1 MPKKILL
8 TMPKT
13 STISALAGLVFI
25 ASSLTL
31 SGCQVVKVK
40 QQPLSV
46 SLSNERDSI
55 LVRSRLSEATLS
67 VLASTGQDAEECTND
82 PEACL
87 TKLRKVPQVVD
98 EQYLSVGSELYL
110 AKVNQLKD
118 TPECHSPFEPEPFST
133 QLSGLGNKIVR
144 PVNTPVNVD
153 LKPYYNCLSIQ
164 QGLLASSL
172 RHAYAYLFYT
182 EREPGQRLFD
192 NRQVQVRDF
201 YNQALVNL
209 ITLINQTNKNYRFT
223 NNRPFQL
230 GDNTFYFYPYLSQD
244 KTLPAS
250 TELVSAYD
258 LNFRGLQS
266 INRRD
271 GFGTE
276 FVSILPESAEE
287 PVKPVDTY
295 SVKQA
300 VNKKTNDEQGKAQA
314 KNNIHQA
321 RYLPVTMVA
330 QPRGNNIKEILQSH
344 AFDVQIYN
352 PYQYEKIEV
361 DQKSYPLAANF
372 SAPYGLWLARTDLAA
387 TAYRSLLG
395 REERL
400 IAPHL
405 YMLEPYNP
413 NKRVIIMVHGLAS
426 SPEAWIRLTHDAL
439 GDTILREHY
448 QVWQVFYSTNMPIL
462 ENRYQIHGLIENAFK
477 QVDPQGNALAS
488 QKAVLIGHSMGAV
501 IARLLMSND
510 NFQDKALTDINPQ
523 VRQKLMSIPAVQQRF
538 SMQALPE
545 VGRMVLLSAPLR
557 GTDYADRWFTRAV
570 RKVIRLP
577 KSFVESIVTGSQ
589 TANIDQQLL
598 ETIHNISLTKV
609 QNGPSDLS
617 KKSDFTKLTQD
628 AHIIA
633 GLPYH
638 SIIGNDKGNVPK
650 SEMSDGIVS
659 YSSAHLDGAVSE
671 KIIEGGHSIQETP
684 QAILELRRI
693 LRLHLEKLGDV
704 SPNPSKSEE
713 PAT

>member
-1 MPKKILL
+1 MPEKILL
-8 TMPKT
+8 FMPKT
-13 STISALAGLVFI
+13 SAITGLVSLAF
-25 ASSLTL
+25 ALSTLTL

-40 QQPLSV
+40 QQSLSV

-55 LVRSRLSEATLS
+55 LVRPRLSEATLS
-67 VLASTGQDAEECTND
+67 VLASTGQDPEECADD
-82 PEACL
+82 PDACL
-87 TKLRKVPQVVD
+87 SKLQKVPQVLD
-98 EQYLSVGSELYL
+98 EQYLSLGSELYL

-118 TPECHSPFEPEPFST
+118 TAECHSPFEPAPFST
-133 QLSGLGNKIVR
+133 QLSGLGNKIIR
-144 PVNTPVNVD
+144 PVNSPTTID
-153 LKPYYNCLSIQ
+153 LTPYYNCLSVQ
-164 QGLLASSL
+164 QALLADGL

-223 NNRPFQL
+223 NNRPFQF

-244 KTLPAS
+244 KSLPAS

-287 PVKPVDTY
+287 PVKPVESY
-295 SVKQA
+295 SVNSAITK
-300 VNKKTNDEQGKAQA
+300 NGEGEQRKAQA

-330 QPRGNNIKEILQSH
+330 QPRGNTIEEILQSR

-352 PYQYEKIEV
+352 PYQYEKIQVE
-361 DQKSYPLAANF
+361 QKSYPLAANF

-395 REERL
+395 QEQRL

-413 NKRVIIMVHGLAS
+413 AKRVIIMVHGLAS
-426 SPEAWIRLTHDAL
+426 SPEAWIRLTHDVL
-439 GDTILREHY
+439 GDPVLREHY

-462 ENRYQIHGLIENAFK
+462 ENRYQIHDLVDNAFK
-477 QVDPQGNALAS
+477 QIDPQGQAIAS
-488 QKAVLIGHSMGAV
+488 QQAVLIGHSMGGI
-501 IARLLMSND
+501 IARLLLSND
-510 NFQDKALTDINPQ
+510 NFQDNALTDINPQ
-523 VRQKLMSIPAVQQRF
+523 VRQKLMAIPAVQQRF

-545 VGRMVLLSAPLR
+545 IGRLVLLSAPLR
-557 GTDYADRWFTRAV
+557 GTDYADRWFTRV
-570 RKVIRLP
+570 IRKVIRLP
-577 KSFVESIVTGSQ
+577 SSFVENIVTGSH
-589 TANIDQQLL
+589 TVNIDEQLL
-598 ETIHNISLTKV
+598 EAIHNISISKI

-617 KKSDFTKLTQD
+617 KKSDFIRLTKNAQ
-628 AHIIA
+628 IVA
-633 GLPYH
+633 GVPFH
-638 SIIGNDKGNVPK
+638 TIIGNNSGKVPK
-650 SEMSDGIVS
+650 SEMTDGIVP
-659 YSSAHLDGAVSE
+659 YNSAHLDGAVSE

-684 QAILELRRI
+684 EAILELRRI

-704 SPNPSKSEE
+704 SPNPSRDEQ

>member
-1 MPKKILL
+1 MQKIL
-8 TMPKT
+8 
-13 STISALAGLVFI
+13 TISRWAAILLLGSGLA
-25 ASSLTL
+25 L

-67 VLASTGQDAEECTND
+67 VLASTGQDADDCTAEPD
-82 PEACL
+82 ACL
-87 TKLRKVPQVVD
+87 VKLRKVPQVVD
-98 EQYLSVGSELYL
+98 EQYLAVGSELYL

-118 TPECHSPFEPEPFST
+118 TAECRSPFEPEPFST
-133 QLSGLGNKIVR
+133 QLNGLGNKIVR
-144 PVNTPVNVD
+144 PVNTPAQID

-172 RHAYAYLFYT
+172 RYAYAYLFYT

-223 NNRPFQL
+223 TNRPFQL

-271 GFGTE
+271 GFGSE

-295 SVKQA
+295 S
-300 VNKKTNDEQGKAQA
+300 TNPAQQHNTPDGQSKAQA
-314 KNNIHQA
+314 KHNIHQA

-330 QPRGNNIKEILQSH
+330 QPRGHSIEEILQSH

-361 DQKSYPLAANF
+361 DQTSYPLAANF

-387 TAYRSLLG
+387 TAYRGLLG

-426 SPEAWIRLTHDAL
+426 SPEAWIRLTHDVL
-439 GDTILREHY
+439 GDPILREHY

-477 QVDPQGNALAS
+477 QVDPQGKAMAT
-488 QKAVLIGHSMGAV
+488 QDAVLIGHSMGAV

-510 NFQDKALTDINPQ
+510 NFQDKALTDIDAQ
-523 VRQKLMSIPAVQQRF
+523 VRQKLMAIPAVQQRF
-538 SMQALPE
+538 RMQALPE
-545 VGRMVLLSAPLR
+545 IGRMVLLSAPLR
-557 GTDYADRWFTRAV
+557 GTDYADRWFTRV
-570 RKVIRLP
+570 IRKVIRLP
-577 KSFVESIVTGSQ
+577 NSFVESIVTDSPN
-589 TANIDQQLL
+589 ANIDEQLL
-598 ETIHNISLTKV
+598 ETIHQLSLTKI
-609 QNGPSDLS
+609 QNGPGDLS
-617 KKSDFTKLTQD
+617 KKSDFTRLTQN
-628 AHIIA
+628 AHIVA
-633 GLPYH
+633 GLPFH
-638 SIIGNDKGNVPK
+638 SIIGNDKGKVPK
-650 SEMSDGIVS
+650 SEMTDGIVS

-671 KIIEGGHSIQETP
+671 KIIDGGHSIQETP
-684 QAILELRRI
+684 EAILELRRI

-704 SPNPSKSEE
+704 SPNPSKTEE

>member
-1 MPKKILL
+1 
-8 TMPKT
+8 MPKT
-13 STISALAGLVFI
+13 SSLSGLTGLAFVLSGV
-25 ASSLTL
+25 AL

-46 SLSNERDSI
+46 SLSNERESI

-67 VLASTGQDAEECTND
+67 VLASTGQEAEECSND
-82 PEACL
+82 PAVCL

-118 TPECHSPFEPEPFST
+118 TPECHSPFEPEPFNT

-144 PVNTPVNVD
+144 PVNTPAEID

-164 QGLLASSL
+164 QDLLANSL

-182 EREPGQRLFD
+182 EREPSQRLFD

-223 NNRPFQL
+223 TNKPFKL
-230 GDNTFYFYPYLSQD
+230 GDNTFHFYPYLSED
-244 KTLPAS
+244 KSLPAS

-287 PVKPVDTY
+287 PANPVNSYT
-295 SVKQA
+295 
-300 VNKKTNDEQGKAQA
+300 VNKKSNNGTSNAQA

-330 QPRGNNIKEILQSH
+330 QPRGNNIREILQGH

-352 PYQYEKIEV
+352 PYEYEKIEV
-361 DQKSYPLAANF
+361 DSKSYPLAANF

-426 SPEAWIRLTHDAL
+426 SPEAWIRLTHDVL

-477 QVDPQGNALAS
+477 QVDPQSNAMAS
-488 QKAVLIGHSMGAV
+488 QDAVLIGHSMGAV
-501 IARLLMSND
+501 IARLLMSNND
-510 NFQDKALTDINPQ
+510 FQAKALNDINPQ
-523 VRQKLMSIPAVQQRF
+523 VRQKLMSIPAVQARF

-557 GTDYADRWFTRAV
+557 GTDYADRWFTRAL

-577 KSFVESIVTGSQ
+577 KSFAETVINSTKNQ
-589 TANIDQQLL
+589 RLDQQTL
-598 ETIHNISLTKV
+598 EIVHNLSATKL
-609 QNGPSDLS
+609 QNGPGDLS
-617 KKSDFTKLTQD
+617 KKSDFTQLTQN
-628 AHIIA
+628 AQIID
-633 GLPYH
+633 GLPFH
-638 SIIGNDKGNVPK
+638 SVMGNNKGNVPK
-650 SEMSDGIVS
+650 AEMTDGIVS
-659 YSSAHLDGAVSE
+659 YPSAHLDGAVSE

-684 QAILELRRI
+684 EAILELRRI

-704 SPNPSKSEE
+704 SPNPSQDEQ